1 MFSYDETATE
11 APPSSGAVKVR
22 QENDS
27 LWDISFQLPSVD
39 AADKEILA
47 RFRQA
52 KRDVSIKYKVPI
64 ELLELREILEKTPTP
79 DGLSV
84 RISMGKIEDAQ
95 GKPVVRLK
103 PMKTRRGGVFQDM
116 IAEIDFFYRDEFDQ
130 VINLDRIKIELKKAG
145 VDLEMCD
152 FAALD
157 KKLKVVLKKRN
168 YVKGFIA
175 AKGKLP
181 DEGKDAQ
188 LEYTFFTNRSANI
201 NLGDYNESRQVK
213 FGDILC
219 QKILPVDG
227 VNEGVNVSGETIPP
241 IKGLDLELV
250 AGEGVKRSVDQLK
263 LTAAIDG
270 MATMTRTHRRVYTVA
285 GSRIV
290 PEIIKVSVKPLI
302 QVNAEDLGDDV
313 ILDDSIQIKGTIKE
327 GITITSRGEIL
338 LDGDVG
344 KGVTIRAGEDVSIRG
359 EIKGSEITSD
369 NSIAGNSDA
378 SDVSISAGND
388 VEVNGVV
395 VNSEISGQRVAL
407 REAKGSNIV
416 ASKKVSLKHVGKH
429 TTGSRTTIKIGRK
442 DFYKKKIEANQ
453 RAIAGATASY
463 EKICNIFGPKMIA
476 KLREANIQQIL
487 LQHIN
492 MQKHEGNSRLDKDRI
507 KSLKILLNSIPALK
521 DIIAEKTAEL
531 NILQSKADD
540 DSIKKPIVVIRE
552 SIEDPVDVT
561 MDDQKM
567 QIEPSHKG
575 VAVALS
581 KDKKM
586 RTHKLKKSS
595 KKRG

>member
-175 AKGKLP
+175 AKGELP

-201 NLGDYNESRQVK
+201 DLGDYNESRQVK

-263 LTAAIDG
+263 LTAAMDG

-327 GITITSRGEIL
+327 GTTITSRGEIL

-416 ASKKVSLKHVGKH
+416 ASKKVSLKHVGEH

-476 KLREANIQQIL
+476 KLRESNIQQIL

-540 DSIKKPIVVIRE
+540 DSIKKPIVVIKE
-552 SIEDPVDVT
+552 SIQDPVD
-561 MDDQKM
+561 
-567 QIEPSHKG
+567 IEINDHMLKLKPSQKG
-575 VAVALS
+575 VAVAVS
-581 KDKKM
+581 DNNEID
-586 RTHKLKKSS
+586 THKLKKSS